1 MAAFTASAFI
11 LLTVLFASSEVKS
24 SVNSAKDF
32 IGHAWKLQ
40 ASSKPNHYIRHKNFL
55 VRLDK
60 FEDSES
66 FEWNVVKGLCG
77 SGISF
82 QSKNY
87 PNYYLRHRNDET
99 KLDKYDNSALFKS
112 DSCFTP
118 ENGLANKDHS
128 SFQLYNNP
136 GHFLRHK
143 NSLLRIEPDDGSG
156 TFNQDATFQAD
167 HCDHDDH

>member
-1 MAAFTASAFI
+1 MAVITASSFI
-11 LLTVLFASSEVKS
+11 LFAILFVSSEVECS
-24 SVNSAKDF
+24 GNSAKDF
-32 IGHAWKLQ
+32 IGHVWKLQ
-40 ASSKPNHYIRHKNFL
+40 ASNKPNHYMRHKNFL

-82 QSKNY
+82 QSENY
-87 PNYYLRHRNDET
+87 PNYYLRHSNDEA
-99 KLDKYDNSALFKS
+99 KLEKYEDSALFKS
-112 DSCFTP
+112 ESCFIP
-118 ENGLANKDHS
+118 QDGLANKDQS
-128 SFQLYNNP
+128 SFQLYNKQ

-143 NSLLRIEPDDGSG
+143 NALLRIEPDDNSG
-156 TFNQDATFQAD
+156 TFTQDATFQAA